1 MARVISIV
9 GVVLLFYL
17 AFVFWKNSTATP
29 AAPPTPV
36 AAAAPVATPV
46 PTPTPAVIDVAPP
59 APRKNLAPP
68 GTYYVIQRVS
78 VTTDSGITGI
88 APGTRV
94 TMVSPGP
101 PMRVTDGQNQFEV
114 QPDQVTN
121 DMDIAAQAYY
131 ADRNAQAAANAAGAQ
146 AVQASAAQEEATEKA
161 WQAKERVL
169 STLYAQPST
178 MPMSTGELNQPA
190 KLVNGLDG
198 GGDFKGAIH

>member
-1 MARVISIV
+1 MARVLPIV

-17 AFVFWKNSTATP
+17 AFVFWRNNTAQP
-29 AAPPTPV
+29 PPAPPPV
-36 AAAAPVATPV
+36 AVAPVATPV
-46 PTPTPAVIDVAPP
+46 PTPAPAVIAVAPS

-68 GTYYVIQRVS
+68 GTFYLIQRVS
-78 VTTDSGITGI
+78 ITTDSGITGL

-101 PMRVTDGQNQFEV
+101 PMQVTDGQNQFDV

-121 DMDIAAQAYY
+121 DMDVAAQVYY

-146 AVQASAAQEEATEKA
+146 SAQASAAQEEATEKA
-161 WQAKERVL
+161 WQDKERVL
-169 STLYAQPST
+169 SRLYAQPST